1 MIMQHTLQMRQEM
14 QHPYARRLKAPR
26 SGPAH
31 APPGPVTTSDTKAL
45 RGDRWRILL
54 LLQAHPDGL
63 SPAQTR
69 QRLGIDKDLGDIM
82 KAMARDGLLRPVETG
97 RYVVAWVVSL

>member
-1 MIMQHTLQMRQEM
+1 MTMQHTLQMRQEM

-63 SPAQTR
+63 SPAQTPSAA
-69 QRLGIDKDLGDIM
+69 G
-82 KAMARDGLLRPVETG
+82 APVQAPPPSPAPQAPPAEPAATG
-97 RYVVAWVVSL
+97 G